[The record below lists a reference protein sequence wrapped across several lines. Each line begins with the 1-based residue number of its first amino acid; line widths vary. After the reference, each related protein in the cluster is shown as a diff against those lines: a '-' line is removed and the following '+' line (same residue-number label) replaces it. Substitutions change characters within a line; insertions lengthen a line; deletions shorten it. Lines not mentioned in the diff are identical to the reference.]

1 MKWIEL
7 QRVRVIVTILVSA
20 FIFGGCQ
27 TPDLK
32 PFRDSTAKIHNSV
45 LEAKDLFLEEQERVK
60 EFVPDASKL
69 ALEREIDLFKTNW
82 SARVNIMESM
92 VKYASSLASVA
103 EAPDRSKAALE
114 GVGESVAEL
123 AVAAGPYAPAVEGA
137 KNIALEL
144 IDLAN
149 RVRAVKQL
157 KKAVLA
163 TDKDM
168 QRVAQI
174 LSADFAIMRRELEDK
189 QSSIRNLMNDRV
201 STQLQARRQVEKKIG
216 LLAEGM
222 ISNLRTQSLNT
233 AVGGFNQDMAE
244 VQKYLVESD
253 KWYLPHQ
260 AKVEL
265 TERQLTEHVKLF
277 RDTETALAHWG
288 QAHGALTKSLQEGL
302 APDWTL
308 LRQSADRIEKSIKK
322 ITQQNDKP

>member
-7 QRVRVIVTILVSA
+7 QRVRGIVTILVSA

-137 KNIALEL
+137 KNIALEH

-149 RVRAVKQL
+149 RERLWLWATGAVGVLCDPWPSAHGLKQSARAGSFSSFTQSVVCDL
-157 KKAVLA
+157 
-163 TDKDM
+163 
-168 QRVAQI
+168 
-174 LSADFAIMRRELEDK
+174 LEDFCMVV
-189 QSSIRNLMNDRV
+189 SSC
-201 STQLQARRQVEKKIG
+201 T
-216 LLAEGM
+216 
-222 ISNLRTQSLNT
+222 
-233 AVGGFNQDMAE
+233 
-244 VQKYLVESD
+244 
-253 KWYLPHQ
+253 
-260 AKVEL
+260 
-265 TERQLTEHVKLF
+265 
-277 RDTETALAHWG
+277 
-288 QAHGALTKSLQEGL
+288 
-302 APDWTL
+302 
-308 LRQSADRIEKSIKK
+308 
-322 ITQQNDKP
+322 